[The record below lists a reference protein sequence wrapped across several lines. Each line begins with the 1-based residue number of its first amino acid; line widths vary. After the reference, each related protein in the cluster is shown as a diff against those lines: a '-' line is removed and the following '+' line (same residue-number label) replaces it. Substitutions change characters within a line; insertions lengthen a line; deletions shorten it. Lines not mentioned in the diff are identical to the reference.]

1 MERNNTKREKI
12 IKNVKRGG
20 SIVMYIGTAG
30 LISPMV
36 RRARETQNG
45 AMGVCSTGA
54 GVVLSAG
61 VGKLA
66 SDIFGKVV
74 DKVVDFWDDVKPQ
87 KTEESDKKDGE
98 NNG

>member
-1 MERNNTKREKI
+1 MERNTKREKI
-12 IKNVKRGG
+12 IKNIKRGG
-20 SIVMYIGTAG
+20 SVVMYVGTAG
-30 LISPMV
+30 LVSPMV

-66 SDIFGKVV
+66 SDIFCKIV
-74 DKVVDFWDDVKPQ
+74 DKVADFWDDVKPNNEE
-87 KTEESDKKDGE
+87 TEKKGAEE
-98 NNG
+98 NG

>member
-1 MERNNTKREKI
+1 METKRERI
-12 IKNVKRGG
+12 IRNVKRGG
-20 SIVMYIGTAG
+20 SVVMYVGTAG

-36 RRARETQNG
+36 RKARETQNG
-45 AMGVCSTGA
+45 AMGICSTGA

-61 VGKLA
+61 IGKLA

-87 KTEESDKKDGE
+87 KTSEESEKKDGE
-98 NNG
+98 SNG